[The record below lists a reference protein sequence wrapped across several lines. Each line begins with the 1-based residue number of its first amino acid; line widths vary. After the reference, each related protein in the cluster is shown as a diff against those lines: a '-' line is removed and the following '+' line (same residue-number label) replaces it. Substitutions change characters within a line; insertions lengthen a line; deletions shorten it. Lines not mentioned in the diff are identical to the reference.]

1 MKQLTLVIIF
11 NLLSILTFSQ
21 RGIVTSESGAK
32 LTPDPSAIIDGEA
45 TTKGI
50 LIPRIALSAKNVS
63 APVVSPAHSLLIFNT
78 DAAGVGVN
86 AVDTGYYYWD
96 TVVNEWVK
104 LLTSQD
110 GFLLQDSSQW
120 LYTGSYIY
128 ARKAK
133 DANQDVVVTNTGRFG
148 IGTISPTDKIHVD
161 DTLVNFGLT
170 LRQRGTDADGLQ
182 KSLAINM
189 QNDSVQ
195 WLQYVADPDGYAGVR
210 ANSYEIWEYPVNA
223 SVATC
228 CRTRFVIQG
237 SRASATNSPTT
248 VIIDSVGNLGVGIVN
263 PEEKLVVNGVG
274 RFRGEPTS
282 DDPDQRIHLEIG
294 TNVIGNASNQV
305 GPDRHFRILTEQSI
319 IGVADDWLVFDA
331 LDGNNVNQDGG
342 FIFREHS
349 GFGDFT
355 DILTLASGQQGVGI
369 YTNTPVGKFQ
379 IVADDD
385 ATEDST
391 LVFTDGGAL
400 GIGTNNPTV
409 GIVEVHQQN
418 DNSNGG
424 VSVLNS
430 AGTLGLR
437 LWADAIN
444 QGRVDA
450 SAAGNGNLILNSNGL
465 GNVGIGTSNPT
476 EKLEIQGGG
485 IQLNDTAGIGFRGEI
500 PRNAPVTADQA
511 RIYYKNDF
519 PNGSNDA
526 LIIEKT
532 DGNQPNPD
540 GGVYF
545 INTGNDNIKQTAL
558 AIRGSGNV
566 GVGTNTPSIKL
577 QVGDLADTNDLTNDG
592 LFITDPDGPII
603 RMRVAGTN
611 EYYVEVPDSLTSNR
625 MYFKRTNL
633 TTIPTLAL
641 VNDNVGIGIFDPTQA
656 LDVNG
661 NIRASGNFISGAT
674 TLTVPDYVFE
684 KYYKGESKLKED
696 YRFKSLDEIENFT
709 KQNGHLPGI
718 PSAQEIKETDEFNVT
733 QSSLNNL
740 EKIEELYLHIIQLN
754 KEKKALELKLDSET
768 NRNDRLE
775 SAVEELI
782 KEVQLL
788 KEKSN

>member
-50 LIPRIALSAKNVS
+50 LIPRIALTAKNVS
-63 APVVSPAHSLLIFNT
+63 APVLSPAHSLLIFNT

-228 CRTRFVIQG
+228 CRTRFIIQG

-282 DDPDQRIHLEIG
+282 DDPNQRIHLEIG

-349 GFGDFT
+349 GFGTFN
-355 DILTLASGQQGVGI
+355 DILTIASGQQGVGI
-369 YTNTPVGKFQ
+369 YTNQPIGKFQ
-379 IVADDD
+379 VVADQD
-385 ATEDST
+385 ASQDSSM
-391 LVFTDGGAL
+391 VFSDEGYL
-400 GIGTNNPTV
+400 GVGTNTP
-409 GIVEVHQQN
+409 
-418 DNSNGG
+418 S
-424 VSVLNS
+424 
-430 AGTLGLR
+430 
-437 LWADAIN
+437 
-444 QGRVDA
+444 
-450 SAAGNGNLILNSNGL
+450 
-465 GNVGIGTSNPT
+465 
-476 EKLEIQGGG
+476 EKLEILGGG

-545 INTGNDNIKQTAL
+545 LNTGNDNIKETAM
-558 AIRGSGNV
+558 AIRGSGNI
-566 GVGTNTPSIKL
+566 GIATNTPSIKL
-577 QVGDLADTNDLTNDG
+577 QIGDLADVSDAVRDG
-592 LFITDPDGPII
+592 LFIIDADGPII
-603 RMRVAGTN
+603 RMRGSASN
-611 EYYVEVPDSLTSNR
+611 EYFLEVPDSTGSNR
-625 MYFKRTNL
+625 LYLKQGNL
-633 TTIPTLAL
+633 TNTPTLSL
-641 VNDNVGIGIFDPTQA
+641 VGNEVGINTTAPSRPLDISSTTGSNLIRLRSGAKSWFAGVNTADAYGIYEDFGSTTPHLVVDIGGNVGVGFPSPTER
-656 LDVNG
+656 LDVDG

-684 KYYKGESKLKED
+684 KYYKGESKQKED

-718 PSAQEIKETDEFNVT
+718 PSAQEIKTTDQFNVT